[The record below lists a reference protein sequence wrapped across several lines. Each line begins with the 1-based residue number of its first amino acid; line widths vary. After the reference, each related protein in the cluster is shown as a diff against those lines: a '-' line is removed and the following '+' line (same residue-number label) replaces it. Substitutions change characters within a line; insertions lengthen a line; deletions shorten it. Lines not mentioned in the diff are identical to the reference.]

1 MLEFLKTLNDA
12 DYDTYL
18 FLPGEEENKIH
29 VQGSMYKDP
38 GTKLGGSMLGD
49 CYHIILFKEDDEGA
63 VIKLDLF
70 EAILS
75 APLEYISMLMP
86 DDWYGIICKKTTT
99 SQPYVQKTF
108 DNIKEMC

>member
-1 MLEFLKTLNDA
+1 MLEFLKKLNEE

-18 FLPGEEENKIH
+18 FLPGEQENNVH

-38 GTKLGGSMLGD
+38 GTKLDGSMLGD
-49 CYHIILFKEDDEGA
+49 CYHIILFKEDDDGS
-63 VIKLDLF
+63 VINLDLF

-75 APLEYISMLMP
+75 SPLEYISMLMP
-86 DDWYGIICKKTTT
+86 NDWYGIICKKTTT
-99 SQPYVQKTF
+99 SHPYVQKTF